1 LTLLPS
7 IKDGMSKKYRAKKKE
22 KISILF
28 NGYYYN
34 RLDSNQDDSKR
45 EVAIPMESK
54 KKFAPKHEIEL
65 VEEDDGSERNM
76 YAN

>member
-1 LTLLPS
+1 MLPS
-7 IKDGMSKKYRAKKKE
+7 IKDGMSKKFRAKKRE

-54 KKFAPKHEIEL
+54 KKLVSKHEIEL
-65 VEEDDGSERNM
+65 VEDDNGSERNM